1 MSFTSMFRAESNLYI
16 FLDSATEVVIKMECL
31 LFSLRVEMLIRLA
44 YCFACLQRKITGFMC
59 CTRGLLQWIMK
70 LKCYL
75 ENWKQ
80 N

>member
-1 MSFTSMFRAESNLYI
+1 MFRAESNLYI
-16 FLDSATEVVIKMECL
+16 FLDSATEVLIKMECL

-44 YCFACLQRKITGFMC
+44 YCFACLQRKITGFIY
-59 CTRGLLQWIMK
+59 CTRVLLQRIVK

-75 ENWKQ
+75 QYWKQ